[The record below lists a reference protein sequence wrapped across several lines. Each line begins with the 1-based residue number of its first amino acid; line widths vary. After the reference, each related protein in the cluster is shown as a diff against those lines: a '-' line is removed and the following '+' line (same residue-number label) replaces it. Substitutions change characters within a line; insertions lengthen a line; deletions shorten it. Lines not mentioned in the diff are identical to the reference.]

1 MRTMPSANDPGGIDS
16 GTNEPEAIED
26 FSGDQQP
33 FEQPDPDVPELVPA
47 RMVNEFTYCPR
58 LFFLEW
64 VESRFADNADTVE
77 GTWRHK
83 RVDTPA
89 GRAPLPQDDGDEE
102 LKVARSLMLSSARLG
117 VVAKCDLVEGTG
129 EGHAVPVDT
138 KKGKAP
144 DIPEGA
150 WEPERVQLCVQ
161 GLLLREAG
169 YTCDHGFL
177 WFVGSRRRVR
187 VDFDAALVART
198 EELLGE
204 LRRTAA
210 SDVAPPPLVDSPK
223 CPRCSL
229 VGLCLP
235 DETNVL
241 LARQDRP
248 PRRLIPS
255 DDAPHPLYVNEPGA
269 YVGKDHGRIQVTKKG
284 EKLASVPL
292 LDVSQL
298 CIRGNVQVSTQ
309 LLRELFAREIPVC
322 WFTSGGWFSGMAH
335 GLPGKHVELRRRQ
348 VITASQGG
356 LDIARRAITS
366 KIRNSRTLLMRN
378 SKVRPQA
385 AIDRLKAAADQ
396 ALIAPSVA
404 TLLGV
409 EGAAARTYFGAFE
422 SMIRDDLS
430 GVGAPFAFDNRNRR
444 PPLDPVNCLLSYLYG
459 LLAKELTVTAFAV
472 GLDPYLGFYHRPRF
486 GRPALALDLAEE
498 FRPLIA
504 ESVTINL
511 INNGEVRPSD
521 FIVRAGGVTLTN
533 DGRKKVLAAYE
544 RRLDT
549 QVTHPVFGY
558 TVSYRR
564 TLEVQVR
571 MLAAHL
577 MGEIPEYMGFTTR

>member
-1 MRTMPSANDPGGIDS
+1 MTTINTDVPS
-16 GTNEPEAIED
+16 
-26 FSGDQQP
+26 
-33 FEQPDPDVPELVPA
+33 PDVPELVPA

-83 RVDTPA
+83 RVDQPA
-89 GRAPLPQDDGDEE
+89 GRAPLPTDDGDDE

-117 VVAKCDLVEGTG
+117 VVAKCDVVEGDG
-129 EGHAVPVDT
+129 GSRVIPVDT

-169 YTCDHGFL
+169 YECDHGFL
-177 WFVGSRRRVR
+177 WFAGSRRRVR
-187 VDFDAALVART
+187 VDFDDTLVART
-198 EELLGE
+198 EELLGA
-204 LRRTAA
+204 LRATAS
-210 SDVAPPPLVDSPK
+210 SDLAPPPLIDSPK

-241 LARQDRP
+241 LARRDQP

-255 DDAPHPLYVNEPGA
+255 DDAPHPLYVTEAGA
-269 YVGKDHGRIQVTKKG
+269 RVGKDHGRIVVSKKG

-298 CIRGNVQVSTQ
+298 CLRGNVQVSTQ
-309 LLRELFAREIPVC
+309 LLTELFAREIPVC
-322 WFTSGGWFSGMAH
+322 WFSSGGWFSGMAH

-348 VITASQGG
+348 VVVASQGG
-356 LDIARRAITS
+356 LTIARAAIVS

-378 SKVRPQA
+378 ARSRPDA
-385 AIDRLKAAADQ
+385 AIAQLKTAAERAGT
-396 ALIAPSVA
+396 AESVA
-404 TLLGV
+404 TLLGI
-409 EGAAARTYFGAFE
+409 EGAAARTYFGAFPTMLRE
-422 SMIRDDLS
+422 DLS
-430 GVGAPFAFDNRNRR
+430 GVGSPFAFENRNRR

-459 LLAKELTVTAFAV
+459 LLTKELTVTAFAV

-504 ESVTINL
+504 ESTTINL
-511 INNGEVRPSD
+511 INNGEIRPSD
-521 FIVRAGGVTLTN
+521 FIVRAGGVTLTS
-533 DGRKKVLAAYE
+533 DGRRKVLAAYE

-549 QVTHPVFGY
+549 EVTHPVFGY
-558 TVSYRR
+558 AVSYRR

-571 MLAAHL
+571 ILAAHL
-577 MGEIPEYMGFTTR
+577 IGELPDYVGFTTR